1 MNKDAEVNKDV
12 EELKN
17 IGLILLFIL
26 FLGLSILI
34 TIKYKTELENKND
47 VIESL
52 KESCAEIKESCA
64 ERDAIYRKSHEYQ
77 LKKYEEALLNEK
89 KYCCT
94 FFNYQDKKFEELSL
108 FEKECLK
115 LKLENEK

>member
-1 MNKDAEVNKDV
+1 MNKDVDVNKDV
-12 EELKN
+12 EELKK

-34 TIKYKTELENKND
+34 TMKYKTELENKNY

-52 KESCAEIKESCA
+52 KESCA

-94 FFNYQDKKFEELSL
+94 FFNYQDKKVEELSL

-115 LKLENEK
+115 LKLENDK